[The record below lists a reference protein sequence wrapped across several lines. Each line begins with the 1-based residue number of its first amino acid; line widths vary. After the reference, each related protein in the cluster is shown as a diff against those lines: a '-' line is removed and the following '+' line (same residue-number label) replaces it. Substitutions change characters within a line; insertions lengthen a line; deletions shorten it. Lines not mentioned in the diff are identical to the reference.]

1 MFCKTLRILRSLHV
15 IQLDRRSVSF
25 CHSST
30 ARMLTSTS
38 LRRIRTKPR
47 TIPGFSSDA
56 AQANL
61 DTSLIVS
68 IAHACSLF
76 RTSVDLYNSKTKV
89 LKSHGVFAWVFSDFL
104 LNLRKQQADFQK
116 LLRTFSQFSFSYGR
130 VRRIR
135 FLISLC
141 VLLLIT

>member
-1 MFCKTLRILRSLHV
+1 MFCLPAKSNRREIRLFSQANVLQDIRSLHV

-30 ARMLTSTS
+30 DLNTS
-38 LRRIRTKPR
+38 
-47 TIPGFSSDA
+47 F
-56 AQANL
+56 
-61 DTSLIVS
+61 IVS
-68 IAHACSLF
+68 IAHARSLF